1 MDSTHSNP
9 ILNAKVVA
17 VVRKPGSDYDG
28 SVKSEIVL
36 RDNGSGYPDITARD
50 GVYTGMVARWL

>member
-1 MDSTHSNP
+1 M
-9 ILNAKVVA
+9 
-17 VVRKPGSDYDG
+17 VRKPGSDYDG

-36 RDNGSGYPDITARD
+36 RDNGSGYPDVTARD